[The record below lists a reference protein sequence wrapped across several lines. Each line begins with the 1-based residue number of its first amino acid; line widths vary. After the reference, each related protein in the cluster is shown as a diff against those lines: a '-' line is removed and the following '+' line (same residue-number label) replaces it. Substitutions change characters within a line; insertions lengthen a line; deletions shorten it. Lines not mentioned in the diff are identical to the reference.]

1 MKSTNTC
8 KVNIIDSTITVTK
21 AFAKKAGII
30 GTPEYKEMV
39 KLRKAYPGFSFV
51 QRTSIITANKNN
63 YCGLTFEEMCKAIID
78 LEGED
83 SPKLKVLKKA
93 KANRVSYPK
102 MKKWFLDQCP
112 NYGKDDDP
120 VMPELE
126 VEPHMSE
133 ANEAPDMPES
143 EDASDMSAANEG
155 VDMPELDEVC

>member
-1 MKSTNTC
+1 MKNTNIC

-63 YCGLTFEEMCKAIID
+63 YSGLTFEVMCKAIID
-78 LEGED
+78 LDGED
-83 SPKLKVLKKA
+83 SPNLKILKKA

-120 VMPELE
+120 DMPELE

-133 ANEAPDMPES
+133 SEGTSDMPE
-143 EDASDMSAANEG
+143 ANEG
-155 VDMPELDEVC
+155 VDMPELDEAC

>member
-1 MKSTNTC
+1 MKNTNIC

-63 YCGLTFEEMCKAIID
+63 YSGLTFEVMCKAIID
-78 LEGED
+78 LDGED
-83 SPKLKVLKKA
+83 SPNLKILKKA

-120 VMPELE
+120 DMPELE

-133 ANEAPDMPES
+133 SEGTLDMPE
-143 EDASDMSAANEG
+143 ANEG
-155 VDMPELDEVC
+155 VDMPELDEAC

>member
-63 YCGLTFEEMCKAIID
+63 YSGLTFEVMCKAIID
-78 LEGED
+78 LDGED
-83 SPKLKVLKKA
+83 SPNLKILKKA

-120 VMPELE
+120 DMPELE

-133 ANEAPDMPES
+133 SEGTSDMPE
-143 EDASDMSAANEG
+143 ANEG
-155 VDMPELDEVC
+155 VDMPELDEAC